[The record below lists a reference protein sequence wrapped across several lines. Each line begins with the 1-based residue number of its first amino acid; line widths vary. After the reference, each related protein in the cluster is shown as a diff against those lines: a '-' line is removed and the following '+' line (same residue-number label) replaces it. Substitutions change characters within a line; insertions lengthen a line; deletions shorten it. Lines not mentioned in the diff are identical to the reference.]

1 MKHAAT
7 LDIIS
12 RAIRAKVCTKCCQ
25 RPPLSEEW
33 EPHWKRPC
41 EGSCA
46 IFLNLPR
53 LTQIVAQ
60 VKDTHL
66 DAYESAVRNSVCQ
79 RCTLTPTA
87 GDYCIEQFTRAC
99 PLSRYLGDVVQVL
112 SKVPQVMAC
121 DNEQT
126 AAELAGIKG

>member
-12 RAIRAKVCTKCCQ
+12 RAIRMKICTKCYQ

-33 EPHWKRPC
+33 EPSWIRPC
-41 EGSCA
+41 EGGCA
-46 IFLNLPR
+46 IFLNLPQ
-53 LTQIVAQ
+53 LTRIVAN
-60 VKDTHL
+60 VNDAHL
-66 DAYESAVRNSVCQ
+66 DAYESAVRNTVCQ

-87 GDYCIEQFTRAC
+87 GEYCIEHFTRGC
-99 PLSRYLGDVVQVL
+99 PLSRYLGDVVEVL

-121 DNEQT
+121 ENEH
-126 AAELAGIKG
+126 AAAAIAGVPR